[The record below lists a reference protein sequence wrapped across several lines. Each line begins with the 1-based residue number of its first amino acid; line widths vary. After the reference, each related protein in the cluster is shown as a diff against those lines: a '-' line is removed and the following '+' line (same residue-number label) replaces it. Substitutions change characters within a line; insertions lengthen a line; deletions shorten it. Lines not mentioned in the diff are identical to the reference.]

1 MTLNL
6 GQAKHF
12 KWFGPCQTN
21 EMSARTEGTSWW
33 LFLASSGFFVLGA
46 LRHGDLVDLIA
57 AGLFAAACVVYLIGR
72 KNDS

>member
-1 MTLNL
+1 
-6 GQAKHF
+6 
-12 KWFGPCQTN
+12 
-21 EMSARTEGTSWW
+21 MSARTEGTSWW

-46 LRHGDLVDLIA
+46 LRHGDLVVLIA